1 MTKLLSKKRLVLLA
15 AGLVVAAGLATF
27 AAGYGQRLI
36 EPNQQPPAAAAPS
49 APSAPGF
56 TEFIQPQPGFALS
69 YPAAWARL
77 PSPDP
82 QVPLLASNRAGFS
95 MQARVLSL
103 QTAIGPAQLDAVQQF
118 TDRVVKSNSSVKVLV
133 GPQKINL
140 GGLPGYF
147 YFYTFTDPST
157 GQPGAHSHFF
167 LFKGTTMI
175 ALVFQ
180 AVPAD
185 TFQAGSGT
193 FDQITA
199 SFRSF

>member
-1 MTKLLSKKRLVLLA
+1 MTKLLSKKRLILLA

-36 EPNQQPPAAAAPS
+36 EPNQQPPVAAAPS
-49 APSAPGF
+49 AAPGF
-56 TEFIQPQPGFALS
+56 TEFIRPQPGFALS
-69 YPAAWARL
+69 YPATWTRL
-77 PSPDP
+77 PNPDP
-82 QVPLLASNRAGFS
+82 QVALLTSNGS
-95 MQARVLSL
+95 GYSLQARVLSL
-103 QTAIGPAQLDAVQQF
+103 QTPIGDAQLPAVQQF
-118 TDRVVKSNSSVKVLV
+118 TDRIVKSNSSVKVLV
-133 GPQKINL
+133 GPQKITL

-147 YFYTFTDPST
+147 YFYTFTDPGT
-157 GQPGAHSHFF
+157 GQAGAHSHFF

-180 AVPAD
+180 AIPAD
-185 TFQAGSGT
+185 TFQAGSDT